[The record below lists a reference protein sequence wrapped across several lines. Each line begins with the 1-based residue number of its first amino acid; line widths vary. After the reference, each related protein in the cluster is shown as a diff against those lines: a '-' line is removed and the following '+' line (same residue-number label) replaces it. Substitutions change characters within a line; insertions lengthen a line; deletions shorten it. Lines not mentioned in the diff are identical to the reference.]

1 MARYK
6 NIATGLLVVIAILA
20 ILLLALYTLTL
31 RTQQTLYIGFILRRY
46 LYTKHERT
54 SLCGRSLTDKNVSSA
69 GHEQHDGL
77 VGGKKQVPAKK
88 RPLDSAIGPNNNA
101 LSFKIPF
108 IPRLAQNR
116 CGVSA
121 YCVHIL

>member
-1 MARYK
+1 MARVCPL
-6 NIATGLLVVIAILA
+6 NLPFAQTPPPHQQINNRS
-20 ILLLALYTLTL
+20 LTL

-101 LSFKIPF
+101 LSFKIPI

-116 CGVSA
+116 CEVSD
-121 YCVHIL
+121 LRF

>member
-1 MARYK
+1 MY
-6 NIATGLLVVIAILA
+6 L
-20 ILLLALYTLTL
+20 LTL

-116 CGVSA
+116 CGVSGKGVVKKPSA
-121 YCVHIL
+121 E